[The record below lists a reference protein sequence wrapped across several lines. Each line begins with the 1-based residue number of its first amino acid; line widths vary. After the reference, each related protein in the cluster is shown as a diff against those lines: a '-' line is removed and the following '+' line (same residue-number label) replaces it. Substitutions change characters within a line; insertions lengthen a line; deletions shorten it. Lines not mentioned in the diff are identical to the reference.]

1 MLGVQKT
8 GCYMKLMN
16 NPYATHIDF
25 FRFKGF
31 FKNNPNATPS
41 NLDMIFERN
50 GKFLVGEWKRQN
62 EKISKG
68 QEILLKTLAKQEN
81 FVVLIIQGDTD
92 GEMVVNKFWRVVD
105 DTCQPQ
111 GESAEDLKDFM
122 NQWYDWA
129 NEQ

>member
-41 NLDMIFERN
+41 NLDMIFERK

>member
-31 FKNNPNATPS
+31 FKNNLNATPS
-41 NLDMIFERN
+41 NLDMIFERK

-62 EKISKG
+62 EKLSKG
-68 QEILLKTLAKQEN
+68 QEILLKTLAKQED
-81 FVVLIIQGDTD
+81 FVVLIIKGDTD
-92 GEMVVNKFWRVVD
+92 AEMVVNKFWRVVD

>member
-1 MLGVQKT
+1 
-8 GCYMKLMN
+8 MKLMN

-41 NLDMIFERN
+41 NLDMIFERK
-50 GKFLVGEWKRQN
+50 GKFLVGEWKRPN

-105 DTCQPQ
+105 DKCDQQ
-111 GESAEDLKDFM
+111 GESADDLKEFM
-122 NQWYDWA
+122 NQWYEWA
-129 NEQ
+129 DEQ

>member
-1 MLGVQKT
+1 
-8 GCYMKLMN
+8 MKLMN

-31 FKNNPNATPS
+31 FKKNPNATPS
-41 NLDMIFERN
+41 NLDMIFERK

-62 EKISKG
+62 EKINKG

>member
-41 NLDMIFERN
+41 NLDMIFERKS
-50 GKFLVGEWKRQN
+50 KFLVGEWKRQN
-62 EKISKG
+62 EKLSKG

-111 GESAEDLKDFM
+111 GESADDLKDFM

>member
-41 NLDMIFERN
+41 NLDMIFERK

-92 GEMVVNKFWRVVD
+92 GEMLVNKFLRVVD
-105 DTCQPQ
+105 DKCDQQ
-111 GESAEDLKDFM
+111 GESAEDLKEFM

>member
-1 MLGVQKT
+1 
-8 GCYMKLMN
+8 
-16 NPYATHIDF
+16 
-25 FRFKGF
+25 
-31 FKNNPNATPS
+31 
-41 NLDMIFERN
+41 MIFERK
-50 GKFLVGEWKRQN
+50 GKFLVGEWKRPN

-92 GEMVVNKFWRVVD
+92 GEMVVNKFWRVVNEK
-105 DTCQPQ
+105 CEQQ
-111 GESAEDLKDFM
+111 GESAEDLKEFM

>member
-8 GCYMKLMN
+8 GCCMKLMN

-41 NLDMIFERN
+41 NLDMIFERK

-62 EKISKG
+62 EKLSKG

-81 FVVLIIQGDTD
+81 FVVLIIQGNTD

-111 GESAEDLKDFM
+111 GESEDDLKDFM